1 MKPII
6 IYIAGSRQHSG
17 KTVTSIGLLS
27 LLSREFPAEQLGYL
41 KPVGQEVVN
50 LSTGKTLDKDAIIID
65 AFTVVPALEMEIIS
79 PVQLPAG
86 FTKGFLAS
94 DNQDQYTAS
103 LSDKIKNAIS
113 FLSNKKIIIAEG
125 TGHPGVGG
133 IVGLSNAQVCN
144 MISADI
150 LYISEGG
157 IGKALDKMEVD
168 LCYFKHYNSRVRG
181 ILFNK
186 VIPEKVDQTRQ
197 YLTEDLINRRF
208 RTVKDIPIH
217 ILGFLPRIDR
227 ILNPSMNVLRS
238 RFKKHKV
245 IGNPNDK
252 QWKIPLN
259 KIKVISLVAEALHL
273 EKYIEPGDVI
283 LIAASS
289 RNRSSRIIRY
299 ANRMKSYL
307 GGLILTSG
315 ETTTLLPEIETQVK
329 ESGIPAILV
338 REDTASAEQIVS
350 NSYTNTKIQIYDE
363 EKVGLIKELFQTHF
377 DFPKFLDTFILGR

>member
-50 LSTGKTLDKDAIIID
+50 LSTGKTLDKDAVIID

-144 MISADI
+144 MIGADI

-338 REDTASAEQIVS
+338 REDTAIAEQIVS

-377 DFPKFLDTFILGR
+377 DFPKFLDTFIPGR